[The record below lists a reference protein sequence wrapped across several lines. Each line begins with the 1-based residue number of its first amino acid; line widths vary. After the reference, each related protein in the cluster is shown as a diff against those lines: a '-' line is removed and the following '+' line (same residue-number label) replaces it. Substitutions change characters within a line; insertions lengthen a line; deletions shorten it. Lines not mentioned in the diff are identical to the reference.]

1 MGKDK
6 GMYKAKK
13 GTRIE
18 ERGTRFE
25 ILPNDRLI
33 GDF

>member
-1 MGKDK
+1 MGKDE

-25 ILPNDRLI
+25 ILLNEQGRN
-33 GDF
+33 